1 MQILLH
7 AANPIPTLPSLPSL
21 AVPPSPLSLAPH
33 KGRKFLGAFMM
44 SPYFDVLARNTEC
57 KSYVT
62 NGNSDILP
70 LHTLQN
76 FGKGNMAGIPDP
88 ASNPD
93 VAQVLP
99 YLDAYLA
106 PEGFYADLPKVVSSM
121 MIYAGGAESLR
132 DDILQFG
139 EMLKKT
145 TDRKELEVR
154 MVVDEFG
161 VHLDPM
167 LDFFVGIPEDK
178 LVSVTKEIVNWFRER
193 VTV

>member
-21 AVPPSPLSLAPH
+21 TVPPSPLSLAPH

-44 SPYFDVLARNTEC
+44 SPYFDVLARNPAC

-62 NGNSDILP
+62 NGNSDIIP
-70 LHTLQN
+70 LHALQN

-88 ASNPD
+88 ASNPE

-145 TDRKELEVR
+145 TDGKELEVR

-167 LDFFVGIPEDK
+167 LDFFVGIPEDE
-178 LVSVTKEIVNWFRER
+178 LVPVTKEIVNWFRER